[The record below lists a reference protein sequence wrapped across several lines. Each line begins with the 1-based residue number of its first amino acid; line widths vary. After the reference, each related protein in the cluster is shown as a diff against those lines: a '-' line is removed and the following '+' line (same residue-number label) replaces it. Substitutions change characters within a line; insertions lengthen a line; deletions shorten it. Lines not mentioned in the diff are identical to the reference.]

1 MGLIRVPRFDMQMQ
15 TLENRILLDES
26 RKLQMQPICGNV
38 GLSILAKKAELETSP
53 GQIGLIG
60 GKFFTVTYSFLGQVI
75 MGLLLSEFVQ
85 ISTN

>member
-1 MGLIRVPRFDMQMQ
+1 
-15 TLENRILLDES
+15 
-26 RKLQMQPICGNV
+26 MQPICGNV